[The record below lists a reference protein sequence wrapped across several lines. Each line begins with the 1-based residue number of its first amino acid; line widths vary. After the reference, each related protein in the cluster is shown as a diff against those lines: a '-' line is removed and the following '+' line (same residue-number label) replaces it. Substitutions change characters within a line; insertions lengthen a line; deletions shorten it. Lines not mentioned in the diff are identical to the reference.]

1 MPMTTPVTPREARHA
16 RVTPLRDALAL
27 RQARDWGRRAA
38 ALLEGNARRDGKDGR
53 DGHERRF

>member
-1 MPMTTPVTPREARHA
+1 M
-16 RVTPLRDALAL
+16 TPLRDALAL

-38 ALLEGNARRDGKDGR
+38 ALLEGDARRDGKDGR